1 MNENF
6 LKIIEQAKNGDE
18 NAFNQLFTESQ
29 QVIYYT
35 CLKTVNNE
43 QDAMDLTQEIFLKI
57 YKNLSSLKN
66 NETYFSWLK
75 IMIAN
80 TCKNHLTRGNKDI
93 LLAED
98 EYNEVIFNE
107 PERDVITIPQ
117 EALEN
122 KGTEEIMMSIFAKL
136 PEAQRLCI
144 IMYYYDE
151 MSIREISSALNVS
164 ENTVKSRLNYAKK
177 NIETEVR
184 KQENENGLKLY
195 GAAPLFLLK
204 SLFSKEANS
213 LPIPSNSIPKVAEG
227 TIIKE
232 NIKNKGIDKVIKK
245 ISDMPLKTKIISAIC
260 AATIVCVPTAIV
272 VNKSINKS
280 STPAGASVSQKELST
295 PEKVVTKYL
304 NASKENDFSTMYDC
318 CDYYESDFVNKK
330 TYTKY
335 KESRSPSNIK
345 SFKII
350 EDGDENPNK
359 VSVEFEFS
367 GTISDYQN
375 KKQTFT
381 VANVSE
387 NDRPEYK
394 IVTDDGL
401 YSDYK
406 IWAPLGA
413 TVSIDGIEVK
423 EEYAEKKEEDTYNT
437 NGLKYAYYEYTIPS
451 MFLGDHTAKAEA
463 DFMATLEKPVD
474 FNQRY
479 SDFLSFDISESFITE
494 AGETL
499 KAATKKY
506 LESAFAKSYQY
517 QNIVPEFKYKINSK
531 VESLRETYENICN
544 RIETN
549 KDTGYKNYQVK
560 GEPDINFGVQ
570 KGTIIVAI
578 KQGYEYDYMLT
589 IASLTTWHQSGNTT
603 YTYHLAKGTDGWE
616 IIGADTFF

>member
-6 LKIIEQAKNGDE
+6 LKIIESAKNGDE

-80 TCKNHLTRGNKDI
+80 TCKNHLTRGNRDI
-93 LLAED
+93 LLEEE
-98 EYNEVIFNE
+98 EYNEVILNE
-107 PERDVITIPQ
+107 PERDTVTIPQ

-195 GAAPLFLLK
+195 GVAPLFLLK
-204 SLFSKEANS
+204 SLFLKEANS
-213 LPIPSNSIPKVAEG
+213 LPAPDINTSKIKWGSIAN
-227 TIIKE
+227 E
-232 NIKNKGIDKVIKK
+232 NIKSRVTNKILKK
-245 ISDMPLKTKIISAIC
+245 ISANPLKAKIISAAC
-260 AATIVCVPTAIV
+260 VAAIVCVPAAIIGTKV
-272 VNKSINKS
+272 VNKL
-280 STPAGASVSQKELST
+280 STPTSASVSQKELST
-295 PEKVVTKYL
+295 PEKVVTKFL
-304 NASKENDFSTMYDC
+304 NASMKNDFSTMYDC

-330 TYTKY
+330 MYTKY

-350 EDGDENPNK
+350 KDGDESPNE
-359 VSVEFEFS
+359 VLVEFEFTD
-367 GTISDYQN
+367 TIPDYN

-381 VANVSE
+381 VTNVSE
-387 NDRPEYK
+387 SKKPTYK

-423 EEYAEKKEEDTYNT
+423 EEYAEKKEEDTYGED
-437 NGLKYAYYEYTIPS
+437 GLKYVYCEYTVPS

-479 SDFLSFDISESFITE
+479 SNFLSFDISESFKTE
-494 AGETL
+494 AGEIL
-499 KAATKKY
+499 KSATKKY

-517 QNIVPEFKYKINSK
+517 QNIVPEFTYKMNPK
-531 VESLRETYENICN
+531 VESLRETYNGICN
-544 RIETN
+544 KIETN

-560 GEPDINFGVQ
+560 GEPDINFEVQ
-570 KGTIIVAI
+570 KGTIIISI
-578 KQGYEYDYMLT
+578 KQGYEYDYMLY
-589 IASLTTWHQSGNTT
+589 IARLTTWHQSGNTT
-603 YTYHLAKGTDGWE
+603 YSYHLVKGTDGWE